1 MLRLAYFVD
10 EVEPMIEEGLGLS
23 DYNESWATWDVRLL
37 VMRAREIA
45 QGSDSVEK
53 ICVEF
58 SLLLTT

>member
-45 QGSDSVEK
+45 QGPDSVEK
-53 ICVEF
+53 FCVEF
-58 SLLLTT
+58 WLLLIT